1 MSIKK
6 ISLSDIAISLGVSKT
21 LVSMVLNNRANE
33 KGISKE
39 TQKRVWEKI
48 KEMNYK
54 PNMMA
59 RGLRLGRSNIIGLI
73 VSDIANPFYARI
85 ARHVENYLEPK
96 GYNIMICSTDEDI
109 EKEIRLTRMLKDR
122 QIDGL
127 IISSSQKNSKEF
139 KAMMEEKYPFVLIDR
154 IMSDLKTNSVAVD
167 NFRGAYDAISHMMKQ
182 GYKSIAAFAVSPV
195 HVSTINDR
203 IEGYLRC
210 VKDNGLTYGK
220 KLLVEIP
227 FTDVK
232 NSVKYQLS
240 NVLYGKEKVEAI
252 FAVNNNIAITCLEML
267 NEMKV
272 RIPEDIGFV
281 CFDDLEVFKFS
292 RPSITA
298 VSQPIEEIC
307 RNAVDILLEDIK
319 NKDKITEKQQVK
331 LPTSLVIRR
340 STVN

>member
-1 MSIKK
+1 MSTKK
-6 ISLSDIAISLGVSKT
+6 ISLSDIAASLGVSKT
-21 LVSMVLNNRANE
+21 LVSMVLNNRADE

-39 TQKRVWEKI
+39 TQKRVWEKV

-59 RGLRLGRSNIIGLI
+59 RGLRLGRSNTIGLI

-85 ARHVENYLEPK
+85 ARYVENYLEPK
-96 GYNIMICSTDEDI
+96 GYSIMICSTDEDI
-109 EKEIRLTRMLKDR
+109 EKELRLIRMLKDR

-127 IISSSQKNSKEF
+127 IISSSQKSSKEF

-167 NFRGAYDAISHMMKQ
+167 NFRGAYDAISHLIKQ
-182 GYKSIAAFAVSPV
+182 GYKNIAAFSVSPV

-210 VKDNGLTYGK
+210 IKDSGLTYGK

-227 FTDVK
+227 FNDVR

-252 FAVNNNIAITCLEML
+252 FAVNNNIAISCLEML
-267 NEMKV
+267 SEMKV

-307 RNAVDILLEDIK
+307 KKAVEILLDEIK
-319 NKDKITEKQQVK
+319 NKEKVVERHQIK

>member
-1 MSIKK
+1 MSTKK
-6 ISLSDIAISLGVSKT
+6 ISLSDIAVSLGVSKT
-21 LVSMVLNNRANE
+21 LVSMVLNNRADE
-33 KGISKE
+33 KGISKD

-59 RGLRLGRSNIIGLI
+59 RGLRLGRSNTIGLI
-73 VSDIANPFYARI
+73 VSDISNPFYAKI
-85 ARHVENYLEPK
+85 ARYVENFLEPK

-139 KAMMEEKYPFVLIDR
+139 KAMAEEKYPFVLIDR
-154 IMSDLKTNSVAVD
+154 TMSDLKTNSVAVD
-167 NFRGAYDAISHMMKQ
+167 NFRGAYDAISHLIKQ
-182 GYKSIAAFAVSPV
+182 GYKSVAALAVSPV

-240 NVLYGKEKVEAI
+240 NILYGKEKVEAI

-267 NEMKV
+267 SEMKV

-319 NKDKITEKQQVK
+319 NKDKVIEKRQVK

>member
-1 MSIKK
+1 MSTKK
-6 ISLSDIAISLGVSKT
+6 ISLSDIAASLGVSKT
-21 LVSMVLNNRANE
+21 LVSMVLNERADE

-39 TQKRVWEKI
+39 TQKRVWEKV

-59 RGLRLGRSNIIGLI
+59 RGLRLGRSNTIGLI
-73 VSDIANPFYARI
+73 VSDISNPFYSKI
-85 ARHVENYLEPK
+85 ARYIENFLDPK
-96 GYNIMICSTDEDI
+96 GYSMMICSTDEDI
-109 EKEIRLTRMLKDR
+109 EKELRLIRMLKDR

-139 KAMMEEKYPFVLIDR
+139 RAMMDEKYPFVLIDR

-167 NFRGAYDAISHMMKQ
+167 NFRGAYDATMHLVKQ
-182 GYKSIAAFAVSPV
+182 GYKNIASFAVSPV

-240 NVLYGKEKVEAI
+240 NILYGKEKVEAI

-267 NEMKV
+267 SEMKV

-292 RPSITA
+292 RPTITA

-307 RNAVDILLEDIK
+307 KNAVEILLDDIK
-319 NKDKITEKQQVK
+319 NKEKGTEKKQVK

>member
-1 MSIKK
+1 MSTKK
-6 ISLSDIAISLGVSKT
+6 ISLSDIAASLGVSKT
-21 LVSMVLNNRANE
+21 LVSMVLNNRADE
-33 KGISKE
+33 KGISKD
-39 TQKRVWEKI
+39 TQKRVWEKV

-59 RGLRLGRSNIIGLI
+59 RGLRLGRSNTIGLI

-85 ARHVENYLEPK
+85 ARYVENYLEPK
-96 GYNIMICSTDEDI
+96 GYSMMICSTDEDI
-109 EKEIRLTRMLKDR
+109 EKEARLIRMLKDR

-139 KAMMEEKYPFVLIDR
+139 KSMMEEKYPFVLIDR
-154 IMSDLKTNSVAVD
+154 TMADLKTNSVAVD
-167 NFRGAYDAISHMMKQ
+167 NFRGAYDAISHLMKQ
-182 GYKSIAAFAVSPV
+182 GYKNIAAFAVSPV

-210 VKDNGLTYGK
+210 IKDNGLTYGK

-240 NVLYGKEKVEAI
+240 NILYGKEKVEAI

-298 VSQPIEEIC
+298 VSQPIDEIC
-307 RNAVDILLEDIK
+307 KNAVEILLEEII
-319 NKDKITEKQQVK
+319 NKDKVTEKRQIK
-331 LPTSLVIRR
+331 LTTTLVIRR

>member
-1 MSIKK
+1 MSNKK
-6 ISLSDIAISLGVSKT
+6 ISLSDIAMSLGVSKT
-21 LVSMVLNNRANE
+21 LVSMVLNNRADE
-33 KGISKE
+33 KGISKD

-59 RGLRLGRSNIIGLI
+59 RGLRLGRSNTIGLI
-73 VSDIANPFYARI
+73 VSDISNPFYAKI
-85 ARHVENYLEPK
+85 ARYIENFLEPK

-127 IISSSQKNSKEF
+127 IISSSHKNSKEF
-139 KAMMEEKYPFVLIDR
+139 KELIEEKYPFVLIDR
-154 IMSDLKTNSVAVD
+154 MMSDIKTNSVTVD
-167 NFRGAYDAISHMMKQ
+167 NFRGAYDAISHLIKQ

-195 HVSTINDR
+195 HVSTISDR

-227 FTDVK
+227 FTDVR

-240 NVLYGKEKVEAI
+240 NILYGKEKVEAI
-252 FAVNNNIAITCLEML
+252 FAVNNNIAISCLEML

-272 RIPEDIGFV
+272 RIPEDLGFV

-319 NKDKITEKQQVK
+319 NKDKTTEKHQVK
-331 LPTSLVIRR
+331 LTTSLVIRR

>member
-1 MSIKK
+1 MSTKK
-6 ISLSDIAISLGVSKT
+6 ISLSDIALSLGVSKT

-85 ARHVENYLEPK
+85 ARFVENYLEPK

-127 IISSSQKNSKEF
+127 IISSSQKNSREF

-154 IMSDLKTNSVAVD
+154 IMSDMKTNSVAVD
-167 NFRGAYDAISHMMKQ
+167 NFRGAYDAIFHLIKQ
-182 GYKSIAAFAVSPV
+182 GYKSIAAFAVSPL

-227 FTDVK
+227 FADVK

-272 RIPEDIGFV
+272 RIPEDIGFL
-281 CFDDLEVFKFS
+281 CFDDLEIFKFS

-307 RNAVDILLEDIK
+307 RNAVDILIDDIK
-319 NKDKITEKQQVK
+319 NKDKVTEKQQVK

>member
-1 MSIKK
+1 MSTKK
-6 ISLSDIAISLGVSKT
+6 ISLSDIAASLGVSKT
-21 LVSMVLNNRANE
+21 LVSMVLNNRADE

-39 TQKRVWEKI
+39 TQKKVWEKI

-85 ARHVENYLEPK
+85 ARYIENYLEPK

-154 IMSDLKTNSVAVD
+154 VMSDLKTNNVAVD
-167 NFRGAYDAISHMMKQ
+167 NFRGAYDAISHLIKQ
-182 GYKSIAAFAVSPV
+182 GYKNIAAFAVSPV

-227 FTDVK
+227 FTNVK

-240 NVLYGKEKVEAI
+240 NILYGKEKVEAL

-307 RNAVDILLEDIK
+307 KNAVDILLDDIK
-319 NKDKITEKQQVK
+319 NKDKITEKQQIK

>member
-1 MSIKK
+1 MSTKK
-6 ISLSDIAISLGVSKT
+6 ISLSDIAASLGVSKT
-21 LVSMVLNNRANE
+21 LVSMVLNNRADE

-39 TQKRVWEKI
+39 TQKKVWEKI

-59 RGLRLGRSNIIGLI
+59 RGLRLGRSNTIGLI
-73 VSDIANPFYARI
+73 VSDISNPFYSKI
-85 ARHVENYLEPK
+85 ARYIENFLEPY
-96 GYNIMICSTDEDI
+96 GYSIMICSTDEDI
-109 EKEIRLTRMLKDR
+109 EKEIRLISMLKDR

-127 IISSSQKNSKEF
+127 IVSSSQKSSKEF
-139 KAMMEEKYPFVLIDR
+139 KAMLEEDYPFVLIDR
-154 IMSDLKTNSVAVD
+154 TMSDLNTNSVAVD
-167 NFRGAYDAISHMMKQ
+167 NFRGAYDAISHLVKQ
-182 GYKSIAAFAVSPV
+182 GYKNIAAFAVSPV

-240 NVLYGKEKVEAI
+240 NILYGKEKVDAI
-252 FAVNNNIAITCLEML
+252 FAVNNYIAITCLEIL
-267 NEMKV
+267 SEMKA

-292 RPSITA
+292 RPTITA
-298 VSQPIEEIC
+298 VQQPIEEIC
-307 RNAVDILLEDIK
+307 KNAVEILLDQIL
-319 NKDKITEKQQVK
+319 NKDKVSERKQVK
-331 LPTSLVIRR
+331 LNTTLVIRR

>member
-1 MSIKK
+1 MSTKK
-6 ISLSDIAISLGVSKT
+6 ISLSDIAVSLGVSKT
-21 LVSMVLNNRANE
+21 LVSMVLNNRADE

-59 RGLRLGRSNIIGLI
+59 RGLRLGRSNTIGLI

-85 ARHVENYLEPK
+85 ARYVENYLDPK
-96 GYNIMICSTDEDI
+96 GYSIMICSTDEDI
-109 EKEIRLTRMLKDR
+109 EKELRLTRMLKDR

-167 NFRGAYDAISHMMKQ
+167 NFRGAYDAISHLIKQ
-182 GYKSIAAFAVSPV
+182 GYKNIAAFAVSPV

-210 VKDNGLTYGK
+210 IKDNGLTYGK

-227 FTDVK
+227 FTDVR

-240 NVLYGKEKVEAI
+240 NILYGKEKVEAI

-267 NEMKV
+267 SEMKV

-281 CFDDLEVFKFS
+281 CFDDLEIFKFS

-307 RNAVDILLEDIK
+307 KKAVEILLEEIK

>member
-1 MSIKK
+1 MSTKK

-85 ARHVENYLEPK
+85 ARYVENYLEPN

-127 IISSSQKNSKEF
+127 IISSSQKNSREF
-139 KAMMEEKYPFVLIDR
+139 KAMMDEKYPFVLIDR

-167 NFRGAYDAISHMMKQ
+167 NFRGAYDAISHLIKQ
-182 GYKSIAAFAVSPV
+182 GYKNIAAFAVSPV

-307 RNAVDILLEDIK
+307 RNAVDILLEEIK
-319 NKDKITEKQQVK
+319 NKDKITEKRQVK